1 MSINILKELKI
12 ILVKKFDKYDYNL
25 KYTFNWIKFHKK
37 KIVKRKNI
45 AKTTKTKYAITKFWW
60 WNLKIKFETI
70 LEWENLS
77 GEKIWVEKNGKV
89 FQNHL
94 KSLTKSSLVL
104 VQLVNLFCTVSVIP
118 LYNNLNFIHHLMN
131 IWQ

>member
-1 MSINILKELKI
+1 ME
-12 ILVKKFDKYDYNL
+12 
-25 KYTFNWIKFHKK
+25 
-37 KIVKRKNI
+37 RKNI

-77 GEKIWVEKNGKV
+77 GEKNGKV

-104 VQLVNLFCTVSVIP
+104 
-118 LYNNLNFIHHLMN
+118 LYN
-131 IWQ
+131 

>member
-1 MSINILKELKI
+1 MDKI
-12 ILVKKFDKYDYNL
+12 SQKNKK
-25 KYTFNWIKFHKK
+25 IK
-37 KIVKRKNI
+37 KIVERKNI

-77 GEKIWVEKNGKV
+77 GEKNLWVKKKNGKI

-94 KSLTKSSLVL
+94 KSLTKSGLVHP
-104 VQLVNLFCTVSVIP
+104 CTISKFV
-118 LYNNLNFIHHLMN
+118 LYS
-131 IWQ
+131 